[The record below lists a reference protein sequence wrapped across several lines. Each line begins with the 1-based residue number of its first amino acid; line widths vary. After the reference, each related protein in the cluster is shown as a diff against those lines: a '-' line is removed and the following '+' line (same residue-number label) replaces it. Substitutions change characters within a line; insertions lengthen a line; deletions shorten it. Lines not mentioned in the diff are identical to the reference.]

1 MVFPMRFWQPNSNDV
16 RRSVTDDWIRAL
28 PRDKNQIFESIV
40 GRWESSFAMTS
51 VALNDA
57 LSMRAG
63 GELVCARQHV
73 SIAAA
78 LLKRLS
84 GSLVGFCE
92 SLANRGRFIREVPL
106 VEPLKTGFF
115 RGSTAQSAATWNR
128 ILHHVIFGDR
138 QRFLHKLRILSA
150 TLERLERE
158 FETAAKNT
166 AQLPSAGNCWSHLDH
181 LHYDFN
187 TCLREAEV
195 VFKSF
200 LRALPSDEL
209 AAFEGEMENPP
220 ARLRPR
226 LRLRFSRASA

>member
-1 MVFPMRFWQPNSNDV
+1 MVFSRRIWQPNPNYA

-28 PRDKNQIFESIV
+28 PREKNQIFETIV
-40 GRWESSFAMTS
+40 GRWESSFAMMS

-63 GELVCARQHV
+63 GELVCAQQHV

-106 VEPLKTGFF
+106 VEPLNTDFF
-115 RGSTAQSAATWNR
+115 RGSTAQSAATWNG
-128 ILHHVIFGDR
+128 ILHRFIFGDR
-138 QRFLHKLRILSA
+138 QRFVYKLRILS
-150 TLERLERE
+150 TTVEQLEQE
-158 FETAAKNT
+158 FERVAKSAAES
-166 AQLPSAGNCWSHLDH
+166 QSAGNCWSCLDH

-200 LRALPSDEL
+200 LRALPTEQL
-209 AAFEGEMENPP
+209 TAFAGEIQNPP
-220 ARLRPR
+220 NRGR
-226 LRLRFSRASA
+226 LRLRLRLSRASA